1 MPRSRGSEVPQRQSP
16 RGPPLLRTSSSNS
29 DPLHNRPPITDR
41 SPKLGGHRSP
51 RGSHSDSVNQ
61 KKLGTRI
68 AGLESQ
74 LEQAQEELKILKHQL
89 DSAEAAKKQAQQ
101 ELQKNA
107 TNAPIVQ
114 ESVQL
119 QKETY
124 VFEVP
129 VEKMP
134 PKSKVDFTHPTSESP
149 VILKTIK
156 PSLNDLVVKNDEI
169 DSLRSKIE
177 EKEKELEVFGRENK
191 SLKSE
196 LNGATLELSL
206 AQAKKEETNLRLKQ
220 LEEELKASKGNVSEL
235 NKKVEEVEGVKVGLE
250 SEMKKLKVQTEQWRK
265 AADAAAAILAGGVD
279 MNGGIKVSERRGSMD
294 NKRFG
299 VGFEPH
305 VGNYGGYLGSPG
317 FADDSDDGFEGG
329 KRKGIRMFGD
339 LWKKKGQK

>member
-1 MPRSRGSEVPQRQSP
+1 MLNRGSEAPQRQSP

-29 DPLHNRPPITDR
+29 DPLHNRPPITDK
-41 SPKLGGHRSP
+41 SPKLGGRRSP
-51 RGSHSDSVNQ
+51 RGSHSDPVNQ

-89 DSAEAAKKQAQQ
+89 VSAEAAKKQAQQ
-101 ELQKNA
+101 ELQKN
-107 TNAPIVQ
+107 TTKAPLVQ

-119 QKETY
+119 QKETD

-134 PKSKVDFTHPTSESP
+134 PGSKVDFSHPISESP
-149 VILKTIK
+149 VILKAIK
-156 PSLNDLVVKNDEI
+156 PSLNDLVVKNNEI
-169 DSLRSKIE
+169 DSLRGKIK
-177 EKEKELEVFGRENK
+177 EKEKELEVFGQENK
-191 SLKSE
+191 SLKSD
-196 LNGATLELSL
+196 LNEATLEISL
-206 AQAKKEETNLRLKQ
+206 ARAKEEEMNLRLKQ
-220 LEEELKASKGNVSEL
+220 LEEELKASKVNVSEL
-235 NKKVEEVEGVKVGLE
+235 NKKVEEVEGVKGGLA

-279 MNGGIKVSERRGSMD
+279 MNEGIRVSERRGSMD
-294 NKRFG
+294 NKHFE
-299 VGFEPH
+299 VGFEPP
-305 VGNYGGYLGSPG
+305 VGGYGGYLGSPG
-317 FADDSDDGFEGG
+317 FNDDSDDTSGGG